1 MDGVA
6 PDPRR
11 TVCHGCR
18 QVTHV
23 RIDDAQG
30 VTRHRPM
37 VMPGEGAIWLD
48 KAPSVLVRLPC
59 SGCGSTEDPGWTPGF
74 VPPA

>member
-1 MDGVA
+1 MDGAA

-11 TVCHGCR
+11 TACHGCR

-23 RIDDAQG
+23 RVDDAHG
-30 VTRHRPM
+30 VAQHRPM

-48 KAPSVLVRLPC
+48 KAPGVLVRLPC
-59 SGCGSTEDPGWTPGF
+59 PACGASEDPGWTAAF